1 MRKFLTILSVI
12 LLIATQSLTQSTRP
26 VTNTGNEDPI
36 IKIYPNPA
44 TSYITFDLQKGFEKG
59 LTIQIYSFLGK
70 KMYESPGL
78 TLKQSIDLSDFN
90 RGIYMYHLVDAT
102 GKVVKS
108 GKFQVSK

>member
-1 MRKFLTILSVI
+1 M
-12 LLIATQSLTQSTRP
+12 QSQAQSTRP
-26 VTNTGNEDPI
+26 APGTGTEDPVV
-36 IKIYPNPA
+36 KIYPNPA
-44 TSYITFDLQKGFEKG
+44 TSYITFDLQKGYDKG

-78 TLKQSIDLSDFN
+78 SIKQTVDLSDFN

>member
-1 MRKFLTILSVI
+1 MPRSR
-12 LLIATQSLTQSTRP
+12 LLNQQDLLQIQAT
-26 VTNTGNEDPI
+26 
-36 IKIYPNPA
+36 KI
-44 TSYITFDLQKGFEKG
+44 FDLQKGFEKG

>member
-1 MRKFLTILSVI
+1 M
-12 LLIATQSLTQSTRP
+12 QSHAQTGRP
-26 VTNTGNEDPI
+26 APDSRSDDPI
-36 IKIYPNPA
+36 VKIYPNPA
-44 TSYITFDLQKGFEKG
+44 TSYITFDLQKGYDKG

-78 TLKQSIDLSDFN
+78 TLKQTINLSEFN
-90 RGIYMYHLVDAT
+90 RGIYMYHLVDAS

>member
-1 MRKFLTILSVI
+1 MRKILSILSII
-12 LLIATQSLTQSTRP
+12 LLIAMQSQAQSRP
-26 VTNTGNEDPI
+26 ATGSSSDDPI
-36 IKIYPNPA
+36 VKIYPNPA
-44 TSYITFDLQKGFEKG
+44 SSYITFDLQKGNDKG

-78 TLKQSIDLSDFN
+78 TLKQTINLSEFN

-108 GKFQVSK
+108 GKFQVTK